1 MSAIL
6 EAATQLKTARDNE
19 AKALEEMTKLGT
31 LPQAEITLERVDA
44 ALHASNEA
52 IHARVM
58 AERAYLELTAPDASF
73 PRPFSVVEVEGK

>member
-6 EAATQLKTARDNE
+6 EAAMQLKTARDNE
-19 AKALEEMTKLGT
+19 AKALEEMQGLEKL
-31 LPQAEITLERVDA
+31 PPHQITEERVDA